1 MQKSFN
7 IPEIENKVKEILA
20 DKLNFPPDKINL
32 NSSLVNDLG
41 MDSFAAIELM
51 FAMDTEFGIKVTQE
65 EISKLI
71 TVKDVIEK
79 IKESI
84 EIQK

>member
-1 MQKSFN
+1 MQKSFST
-7 IPEIENKVKEILA
+7 PEIENKVKEILA
-20 DKLNFPPDKINL
+20 DKLNFPPDKISL

-51 FAMDTEFGIKVTQE
+51 FAMDTEFGVKVTQE

-71 TVKDVIEK
+71 TVKDVVEK

-84 EIQK
+84 EI